1 MGVWFSA
8 WVICLCTTCLGWEA
22 RVKRAGGG
30 GHQWR
35 QLNTSEALIQNFPLS
50 PALLYPSS
58 TSPLPSSSLCLWR
71 MIIHWMRGV
80 TAWQGRASS
89 AVITIAGHR
98 QSTASWQLKT
108 TTDVKGTFQR
118 HTQRCCPL
126 GFNRNLTQ
134 THTQTR
140 RLSLKVRARALT
152 PNQQFQWRMGTPCSG
167 GKHTAYSS

>member
-1 MGVWFSA
+1 MVQRMSYLFMHDMPWLGSA
-8 WVICLCTTCLGWEA
+8 CQASRWGRSPMKTIKHLGGTHP
-22 RVKRAGGG
+22 K
-30 GHQWR
+30 
-35 QLNTSEALIQNFPLS
+35 L
-50 PALLYPSS
+50 PSVPCAS
-58 TSPLPSSSLCLWR
+58 VSFLHLPLPSSSLCLWR

-118 HTQRCCPL
+118 HTQRCCPP

-140 RLSLKVRARALT
+140 RLSLKVRAWALT